1 MFVGWVFVRVLMGIV
16 SRATAVVAPEE
27 RKSGRERERGKNG
40 EMEKNVSAPC

>member
-27 RKSGRERERGKNG
+27 RKSGREREREGKEWGDG
-40 EMEKNVSAPC
+40 EEC